1 MTTAKAKPEEHAFI
15 DKPNRTL
22 LLLSIPVLFS
32 LIAEPVTG
40 LVDTAFIT
48 QLGSAPLA
56 ALGIATAA
64 LSSVFWIFNFLG
76 ISAQTNVAQAL
87 GQSKRG
93 EAKRNASLAF
103 ALAFAISIAVG
114 ILGTFAAP
122 TIVELLGAKDAVAT
136 DAALY
141 LRIRLIGAP
150 AVLLSLTGFGVLRG
164 MQDMRTPM
172 WIAIGVNIINVVL
185 DFPLIFGT
193 GSFAGFGVAGS
204 AMATVIA
211 QYVGVAWLLW
221 EIARRLGY
229 TREFNFADAISLI
242 QVGGDLF
249 LRTGLMTLF
258 LLLMTRIA
266 NQISIESGAA
276 HQSIRQAWMFTALV
290 LDALAITVQ
299 SLVGYFL
306 GANRV
311 DMAKRAAAYS
321 VGWSLI
327 VGGLMTLLM
336 FGTMPYVVGVIVP
349 VEAADIFVGA
359 WIIAAITQP
368 LNSMAFITDGIHWG
382 TGDYTYLRNAMFV
395 AVLIAG
401 GAAFLIDINSANA
414 FTQVWQVTALWI
426 AVRGILGLL
435 RVFPGIGDAPLNA
448 QAAPI
453 T

>member
-1 MTTAKAKPEEHAFI
+1 MTTKTKPEEHAFI
-15 DKPNRTL
+15 TKPNRTL

-48 QLGSAPLA
+48 QLGAAPLA

-87 GQSKRG
+87 GQKKNG
-93 EAKRNASLAF
+93 EAKRSASLAF
-103 ALAFAISIAVG
+103 ALAFVISLFVAV
-114 ILGTFAAP
+114 LGTFAAP
-122 TIVELLGAKDAVAT
+122 HIVGLLGADSAVIADATV
-136 DAALY
+136 Y

-150 AVLLSLTGFGVLRG
+150 AVLLMLTGFGVLRG

-172 WIAIGVNIINVVL
+172 WIAILVNVINVVL
-185 DFPLIFGT
+185 DAPLIFGF
-193 GSFAGFGVAGS
+193 SDFAGYGVAGS
-204 AMATVIA
+204 AIATVIA
-211 QYVGVAWLLW
+211 QYIGTSWLMW

-229 TREFNFADAISLI
+229 TRDFNFGDAVSLI

-266 NQISIESGAA
+266 NQISVESGAA

-299 SLVGYFL
+299 SLVGYFI
-306 GANRV
+306 GANRG

-321 VGWSLI
+321 IGWSLV
-327 VGGLMTLLM
+327 VGGLMTALM
-336 FGTMPYVVGVIVP
+336 FVTMPYAVGVIVP
-349 VEAADIFVGA
+349 IEAADIFVGA

-368 LNSMAFITDGIHWG
+368 LNSMAFISDGIHWG
-382 TGDYTYLRNAMFV
+382 TGDYTYLRNAMFL

-401 GAAFLIDINSANA
+401 GAGLLIDINSPNA
-414 FTQVWQVTALWI
+414 FTQVWQATALWI
-426 AVRGILGLL
+426 AVRGLLGVL
-435 RVFPGIGDAPLNA
+435 RVFPGIGDPPLNA
-448 QAAPI
+448 VSSVRK
-453 T
+453 